1 MYIWPFYTDG
11 DCLEFDDLFMSDA
24 LNSGN
29 ERTYSLFPVVTL
41 NSELLEESSTSGVN
55 WNVNIN

>member
-1 MYIWPFYTDG
+1 
-11 DCLEFDDLFMSDA
+11 MSDA
-24 LNSGN
+24 LNGGN